1 MKSSEK
7 PSELFQIAPNL
18 YMQTRNA
25 KEVTEMLPGENNQT
39 STGWVCECRKVT
51 ESEVKLL
58 NQIIE
63 LESHAT
69 DVDLALAELAGM
81 IGGE

>member
-1 MKSSEK
+1 MKSSYK
-7 PSELFQIAPNL
+7 PSELFQIAPEL

-25 KEVTEMLPGENNQT
+25 AEYTEETVEGEKY
-39 STGWVCECRKVT
+39 TGWTCQCREVT
-51 ESEVKLL
+51 ESELKLL
-58 NQIIE
+58 NQISE

-69 DVDLALAELAGM
+69 DTDLALAELAGM